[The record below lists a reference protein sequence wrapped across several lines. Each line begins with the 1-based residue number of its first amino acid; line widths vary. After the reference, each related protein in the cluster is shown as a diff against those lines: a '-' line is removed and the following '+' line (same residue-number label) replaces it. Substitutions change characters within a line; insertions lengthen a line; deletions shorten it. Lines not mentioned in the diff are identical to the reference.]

1 MVNWLREWLRGPIG
15 HPGPVGPQGP
25 PGKDLIHKIGYA
37 NPVDIE
43 GATEVL
49 GPPANWDT
57 EKYGECS
64 WLSVIKADGRYVSE
78 WELPNGQKVR
88 VHITGNFHPP
98 IAIEAV

>member
-1 MVNWLREWLRGPIG
+1 MVNWLREWLRGP
-15 HPGPVGPQGP
+15 PGPQGLIGPAGP
-25 PGKDLIHKIGYA
+25 PGRDCSQKLGFAY
-37 NPVDIE
+37 PVDIE

-78 WELPNGQKVR
+78 WELPSGQRVR
-88 VHITGNFHPP
+88 IHITGNFHPP
-98 IAIEAV
+98 IAIQAV